1 LDEKEVQNMKQLRN
15 DLNGGM
21 EGIPLQLIIAVV
33 IGMAALGVLV
43 GWLALAGDA
52 DPTLRSVETDLE
64 TIEIEGEGRVNRT
77 VPITVFVYDSEGNE
91 VDGVVVT
98 ISGSVDDGV
107 VRKIDSG
114 DQIDIVAVLAS
125 GSDTALI
132 NIRAEKGGGMGSCET
147 TTIVMRG

>member
-1 LDEKEVQNMKQLRN
+1 LRQLRN
-15 DLNGGM
+15 DTDGGM

-52 DPTLRSVETDLE
+52 DPTLRSIETDME
-64 TIEIEGEGRVNRT
+64 TIGIEGEGRLNST
-77 VPITVFVYDSEGNE
+77 VPVSIFVYDSEGNE

-98 ISGSVDDGV
+98 FSGSVDDEI

-114 DQIDIVAVLAS
+114 DQVEIVAVLPS

-132 NIRAEKGGGMGSCET
+132 NIKAEKGGGMGSCET
-147 TTIVMRG
+147 TIIVMRS

>member
-1 LDEKEVQNMKQLRN
+1 MRRLKN
-15 DLNGGM
+15 DMNGGM

-52 DPTLRSVETDLE
+52 DPTLRSVETDPE
-64 TIEIEGEGRVNRT
+64 TIEIEGDGRVNETLQVT
-77 VPITVFVYDSEGNE
+77 VYVYDSEGSE

-98 ISGSVDDGV
+98 ISGSVDDPV

-114 DQIDIVAVLAS
+114 DDVEIVAVLPS
-125 GSDTALI
+125 GSSTALI
-132 NIRAEKGGGMGSCET
+132 NINAEKGGGMGSCET
-147 TTIVMRG
+147 TMIVMRT

>member
-1 LDEKEVQNMKQLRN
+1 MRQLRN
-15 DLNGGM
+15 DTDGGM

-52 DPTLRSVETDLE
+52 DPTLRSIETDME
-64 TIEIEGEGRVNRT
+64 TIGIEGEGRLNST
-77 VPITVFVYDSEGNE
+77 VPVSIFVYDSEGNE

-98 ISGSVDDGV
+98 FSGSVDDEI

-114 DQIDIVAVLAS
+114 DQVEIVAVLPS

-132 NIRAEKGGGMGSCET
+132 NIKAEKGGGMGSCET
-147 TTIVMRG
+147 TIIVMRS

>member
-1 LDEKEVQNMKQLRN
+1 MKSLKIDQK
-15 DLNGGM
+15 GGM

-52 DPTLRSVETDLE
+52 DPTLRSIETDLE
-64 TIEIEGEGRVNRT
+64 TIEITGEGRVNST
-77 VPITVFVYDSEGNE
+77 VAVSVFVYDSEGNE

-98 ISGSVDDGV
+98 FSGSVDDEV
-107 VRKIDSG
+107 VKKVDSG
-114 DQIDIVAVLAS
+114 EIVEIKAVLAS
-125 GSDTALI
+125 GSDTSLI

-147 TTIVMRG
+147 TIIVMRT